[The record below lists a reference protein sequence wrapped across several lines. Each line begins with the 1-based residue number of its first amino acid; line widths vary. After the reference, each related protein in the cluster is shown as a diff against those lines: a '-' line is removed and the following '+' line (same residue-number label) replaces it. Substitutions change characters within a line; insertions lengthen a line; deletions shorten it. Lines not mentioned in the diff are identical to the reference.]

1 MSKAN
6 TKDLTVGDPFKLIL
20 SFSIPIFFGILFQ
33 QFYNVMDTMIVGKTL
48 GVDALAAVGATGSV
62 MFMILGFCT
71 GVASGFAIPIAQ
83 RFGARDEHGMKKAI
97 ANSLWLSLFFSI
109 VITVAVSLLC
119 HQILQWMNTPSNIVK
134 DSYQYLIIIFIG
146 IPITFFYNMFSCIIR
161 ALGDSKTPLYF
172 LVLSS
177 VLNIGLDLILIVIFH
192 MGVAGAGYATVFS
205 QGVSMVLC
213 GIYMM
218 KKYDVLKMTKEER
231 KIDIHDMGILCGMGI
246 PMGLQYSITAIGS
259 VILQTAVNGL
269 GSTAVAAMTSG
280 GKISLFF
287 CAPFDALGTAMA
299 TYGGQNVGAKRLDR
313 VDEGLKKGI
322 LIGAV
327 YAVAAFCIL
336 FFFGKYF
343 ALLFVS
349 NQETEIIHNISTFL
363 IINSAFYIP
372 LTLVNVVRFMIQG
385 MGFSTLAVV
394 SGVMEMVARAAV
406 GFMLVPQFGFKA
418 ACFASPFAW
427 ILADIFLI
435 PAYLSVRKRLSE
447 RFSVKQF

>member
-6 TKDLTVGDPFKLIL
+6 TKDLTTGNPFQLIL

-62 MFMILGFCT
+62 MFMILGFCV

-97 ANSLWLSLFFSI
+97 ANSLWLSLFFSVVLTI
-109 VITVAVSLLC
+109 VVVLLC
-119 HQILQWMNTPSNIVK
+119 RNILTWMNTPDNIIQ
-134 DSYQYLIIIFIG
+134 DSYAYLLIIFLG
-146 IPITFFYNMFSCIIR
+146 IPVSFFYNMFSSIIR

-177 VLNIGLDLILIVIFH
+177 VLNIGLDLILIIVFQ

-213 GIYMM
+213 GIWML
-218 KKYDVLKMTKEER
+218 KKYDVLKMTKEE
-231 KIDIHDMGILCGMGI
+231 KQPNLHDMGILCGMGI

-313 VDEGLKKGI
+313 VDEGLKKGSLLGMI
-322 LIGAV
+322 YGVGA
-327 YAVAAFCIL
+327 FLFL
-336 FFFGKYF
+336 FFCGKYL

-349 NQETEIIHNISTFL
+349 KEDVDIIHNISIFL
-363 IINSAFYIP
+363 ITNSAFYFA
-372 LTLVNVVRFMIQG
+372 LTLVNTVRFMIQG
-385 MGFSTLAVV
+385 MGYSTLAVV

-406 GFMLVPQFGFKA
+406 GFLLVPKFGFQA

-427 ILADIFLI
+427 VLADLFLI
-435 PAYLSVRKRLSE
+435 PAYLSVRKKLAS
-447 RFSVKQF
+447 RFGTQV